1 MSELYHH
8 QIKGARWGERNGPPY
23 PLSPEDHTAAQIK
36 SNPKIAKEV
45 REAKEEK
52 KKARQES
59 RRSHLMA
66 RIVKRSKKDSQKG
79 NIAKAG
85 ERAKKMSDEEL
96 SEAIKRLRLEN
107 EYLDAIQ
114 KNNPER
120 QKRES
125 VVRKAVGDALRQVG
139 TEALKYAFATG
150 INKFVSSVTGEDA
163 YIVNPD
169 TGKLY
174 GSKKPGKKNDDK
186 DDKGDKGDKDK
197 GSNKSEKQ
205 DDRPEQEPSP
215 SPDRPSEEKPKPA
228 PKEEKPPKHDKGK
241 KYQIWAQRKAD
252 KEWKADRRASE
263 DWEAMQVSK
272 DKQIGKSRGRQK
284 DVEREAREWQKMRK
298 SGYYQIGDSERE
310 EPQPFFPVTPPTRE
324 KQAAPSREEQ
334 KMPVWADVS
343 RYMPSY
349 AKESKETKDAWRRMR
364 KHPERESP
372 DYENISAKR
381 KKKMKC

>member
-45 REAKEEK
+45 QEAKEEK

-85 ERAKKMSDEEL
+85 ERAKKMSDDEL

-120 QKRES
+120 QKRDS
-125 VVRKAVGDALRQVG
+125 IVRKAVGDALKQVG

-150 INKFVSSVTGEDA
+150 INKFVTRVTGEDA

-174 GSKKPGKKNDDK
+174 GSKKPGKKKDEDDK
-186 DDKGDKGDKDK
+186 DDKGK
-197 GSNKSEKQ
+197 GSNKSEKS
-205 DDRPEQEPSP
+205 DDKTEQEPST
-215 SPDRPSEEKPKPA
+215 SPDKPSEDKPKPA
-228 PKEEKPPKHDKGK
+228 PKEEKPPKRDKGK
-241 KYQIWAQRKAD
+241 KYKVWAQRRAD
-252 KEWKADRRASE
+252 KEWAADRRASE
-263 DWEAMQVSK
+263 DWEAMQVSR
-272 DKQIGKSRGRQK
+272 DKQIGKNRGRRK
-284 DVEREAREWQKMRK
+284 DSNNNNGNDDVNNFLPDGWQLKPSGQPAPFYPIDTERHRRTDRYRRK
-298 SGYYQIGDSERE
+298 
-310 EPQPFFPVTPPTRE
+310 
-324 KQAAPSREEQ
+324 
-334 KMPVWADVS
+334 
-343 RYMPSY
+343 
-349 AKESKETKDAWRRMR
+349 
-364 KHPERESP
+364 
-372 DYENISAKR
+372 
-381 KKKMKC
+381 